1 MWRRPQMLRGEGR
14 LGVKHLQ
21 IVLPDERRQ
30 ADSDA
35 FWNGMDGILDG
46 EYDDWI
52 LNGGPLVPD

>member
-1 MWRRPQMLRGEGR
+1 MLRGEGR